1 MKTIKL
7 STYIGT
13 AALLLAG
20 LIALLGCENNKWLH
34 SGSTTNDSCR
44 VADNINVIFC
54 TPDGFKKV
62 PYSDFWSFYTDAF
75 EPNECLEEA
84 KKYYGADYKDQCR
97 ETWRGFYINAEYSD
111 KSLFVSIYDGNSKKK
126 HILKKSRTDWADI
139 TDEDISLMLHVV
151 IGKTFQTELSEK
163 VYKDTLMD
171 SGQCALLISEVF
183 GKNKFAL
190 RYERLSEF
198 SETNYTE
205 PIDSLYH
212 YEITIRGPV
221 FFIYD
226 VARDTIFPTEEH
238 RLEAF
243 RIWNTIQ
250 FEE

>member
-7 STYIGT
+7 SACIG

-20 LIALLGCENNKWLH
+20 FIALSGCESNKWLH
-34 SGSTTNDSCR
+34 SGNSENDSCR
-44 VADNINVIFC
+44 LADNINIIFC
-54 TPDGFKKV
+54 TPPGFKKV
-62 PYSDFWSFYTDAF
+62 AYSDFWTFYTGILD
-75 EPNECLEEA
+75 PKGCLDNA
-84 KKYYGADYKDQCR
+84 KKYRADYREQCD
-97 ETWRGFYINAEYSD
+97 ETWRGFYINVEDSG
-111 KSLFVSIYDGNSKKK
+111 KKLFVSINDGNSKKK
-126 HILKKSRTDWADI
+126 HILRKSKTGWTTL
-139 TDEDISLMLHVV
+139 TDEYTSFLSRQV

-163 VYKDTLMD
+163 IYIDTLLD
-171 SGQCALLISEVF
+171 TYQSALLISEVF
-183 GKNKFAL
+183 GKNKLAW
-190 RYERLSEF
+190 RYERLTEF
-198 SETNYTE
+198 SDRSYTE

-212 YEITIRGPV
+212 YEITIRGGV